1 MKIRAAV
8 TPAVGARM
16 SIEELTLEAP
26 RDNEV
31 LVRVVAAGICST
43 DVHMRD
49 HPVLATKP
57 IVLGHEGSG
66 IVEQVGARVTRVKPG
81 DHVVMHYNSCGHC
94 EPCVEAD
101 TAYCQ
106 HVGAYNFSGTRPD
119 GSMALS
125 RDGQP
130 VHSHFF
136 GQSAF
141 ATHALCSDRN
151 VVAVPAD
158 APLELL
164 GPLGC
169 GILTGAGAVINTLK
183 VRPGSSIAIY
193 GAGSV
198 GLAAVMAARLS
209 GASKIIAVD
218 TQPARLDMALEL
230 GATHAIDPRN
240 VELPEEI
247 RRITGAGVNYALD
260 TSGNTTVI
268 RQAVEA
274 LASRG
279 VCGLI
284 SSANGADISL
294 NVLKMMH
301 GGRVVRGILLGDSVP
316 EIFIPQLIELQ
327 RQGRFPFERLVTYYP
342 FAQINQAVEDME
354 HGRVIKPILRMT
366 PAAQ

>member
-1 MKIRAAV
+1 MKVNAAV
-8 TPAVGARM
+8 TPAISAPM

-31 LVRVVAAGICST
+31 LVRVVAVGICST

-49 HPVLATKP
+49 HPALAAKP
-57 IVLGHEGSG
+57 IVLGHEGAG
-66 IVEQVGARVTRVKPG
+66 IVEQVGAGVTRVRPG

-94 EPCVEAD
+94 TPCVESD
-101 TAYCQ
+101 SAYCQ
-106 HVGAYNFSGTRPD
+106 HIGAYNFSGARPD

-125 RDGQP
+125 RGDQP

-141 ATHALCSDRN
+141 ATYALCTDRN

-183 VRPGSSIAIY
+183 VRPGSSIAVF
-193 GAGSV
+193 GTGSV
-198 GLAAVMAARLS
+198 GLAAIMAAHLC
-209 GASKIIAVD
+209 GAAKIVAVD
-218 TQPARLDMALEL
+218 TQQARRDMALEL
-230 GATHAIDPRN
+230 GATHTIDPRAAD
-240 VELPEEI
+240 VPEELG
-247 RRITGAGVNYALD
+247 RITGSGVNYALD

-316 EIFIPQLIELQ
+316 EVFIPQLIELQ
-327 RQGRFPFERLVTYYP
+327 RQGRFPFEKLVTYYP
-342 FAQINQAVEDME
+342 FEEINQAVADME
-354 HGRVIKPILRMT
+354 QGRVIKPILRMT
-366 PAAQ
+366 PA

>member
-1 MKIRAAV
+1 MKINAAV
-8 TPAVGARM
+8 TPAIGARM
-16 SIEELTLEAP
+16 TIAEMTLEAP

-31 LVRVVAAGICST
+31 LVRVIAAGICST

-49 HPVLATKP
+49 HPSLAAKP
-57 IVLGHEGSG
+57 IVLGHEGAG

-94 EPCVEAD
+94 APCVEAD

-125 RDGQP
+125 HGGQP

-136 GQSAF
+136 GQSSF
-141 ATHALCSDRN
+141 ATHALCTDRN
-151 VVAVPAD
+151 LVAVPD
-158 APLELL
+158 DVPLDML

-183 VRPGSSIAIY
+183 VRPGSSFAVF

-209 GASKIIAVD
+209 GAGKIIAVD
-218 TQPARLDMALEL
+218 TQQARLDMALEL
-230 GATHAIDPRN
+230 GATHVIDPRN
-240 VELPEEI
+240 TDMPAEM
-247 RRITGAGVNYALD
+247 RRITGAGVNHALD
-260 TSGNTTVI
+260 TSGNITVI

-294 NVLKMMH
+294 NVLNMMH

-327 RQGRFPFERLVTYYP
+327 RQGRFPFEKLITYYP
-342 FAQINQAVEDME
+342 FEQINQAVEDME
-354 HGRVIKPILRMT
+354 QGRVIKPVLRMT
-366 PAAQ
+366 AGV

>member
-1 MKIRAAV
+1 
-8 TPAVGARM
+8 
-16 SIEELTLEAP
+16 
-26 RDNEV
+26 
-31 LVRVVAAGICST
+31 
-43 DVHMRD
+43 
-49 HPVLATKP
+49 
-57 IVLGHEGSG
+57 VLGHEGAG
-66 IVEQVGARVTRVKPG
+66 VVEQVGARVTRVKPG
-81 DHVVMHYNSCGHC
+81 DHVVMHYNSCGRC
-94 EPCVEAD
+94 TPCLEAD
-101 TAYCQ
+101 SAYCRE
-106 HVGAYNFSGTRPD
+106 VNAYNFSGARPD

-125 RDGQP
+125 RGDAP

-141 ATHALCSDRN
+141 ATHALCTERN

-183 VRPGSSIAIY
+183 VRPGSSIAVF
-193 GAGSV
+193 GTGSV
-198 GLAAVMAARLS
+198 GLAAIMAARLS
-209 GASKIIAVD
+209 GAAKIIAVD
-218 TQPARLDMALEL
+218 TQPARLEMAREL
-230 GATHAIDPRN
+230 GATHAIDPRGID
-240 VELPEEI
+240 LPEAL
-247 RRITGAGVNYALD
+247 RRITGEGMNYALD
-260 TSGNTTVI
+260 TSGNTAVI

-294 NVLKMMH
+294 NILKMMH

-327 RQGRFPFERLVTYYP
+327 RQGRFPYEKLVTFYP
-342 FAQINQAVEDME
+342 FEEINRAVDDME
-354 HGRVIKPILRMT
+354 SGRAIKPILRMA
-366 PAAQ
+366 PLS